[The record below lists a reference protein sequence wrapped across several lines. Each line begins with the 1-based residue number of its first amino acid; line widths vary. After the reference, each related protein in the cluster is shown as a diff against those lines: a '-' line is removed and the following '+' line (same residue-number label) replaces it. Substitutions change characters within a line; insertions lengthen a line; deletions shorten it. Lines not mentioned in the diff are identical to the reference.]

1 MENYN
6 LEWLKGYDMTDKEH
20 ADTIGIDVPEE
31 LFGTP
36 EYNTFVLNKIYEDNI
51 RDYQRTIDPDTGEL
65 MTEEKAVEIS
75 SGLRSHA
82 EYQINDLIKKG
93 RK

>member
-6 LEWLKGYDMTDKEH
+6 LEWLKGYDLTDKEH
-20 ADTIGIDVPEE
+20 AETIGIDVPSE

-36 EYNTFVLNKIYEDNI
+36 EYNTFVLDTIYKENV
-51 RDYQRTIDPDTGEL
+51 RDYQRVIDPNTGER
-65 MTEEKAVEIS
+65 MTEEEAIKQATA
-75 SGLRSHA
+75 LRGHA
-82 EYQINDLIKKG
+82 EAHIADLLSKG

>member
-20 ADTIGIDVPEE
+20 AETIGIEVPSE

-36 EYNTFVLNKIYEDNI
+36 EYNTFVLNKIYEENV
-51 RDYQRTIDPDTGEL
+51 RDYQRVIDPKTGEP
-65 MTEEKAVEIS
+65 MTEEAAVKEAAA
-75 SGLRSHA
+75 LRSHA
-82 EYQINDLIKKG
+82 EANIADLIAKG

>member
-1 MENYN
+1 MTNYN

-20 ADTIGIDVPEE
+20 AEAIGVKVPSE

-36 EYNTFVLNKIYEDNI
+36 EYNTFVLNKIYEENV
-51 RDYQRTIDPDTGEL
+51 RDFQRVVDPKTGTP
-65 MTEEKAVEIS
+65 MTEEEAVKQALN
-75 SGLRSHA
+75 LRSHA
-82 EYQINDLIKKG
+82 EANINDLITKG